1 MYADVLFVPQPLLK
15 SDFGKFNYIH
25 KIKDGRHIYFFTNS
39 SNETIRTDVL
49 LRGKLKPEAW
59 DPHTGRIY
67 KELEYTI
74 QKIKNVTYTK
84 VELKLDPVSS
94 VFYLSAK

>member
-1 MYADVLFVPQPLLK
+1 MR
-15 SDFGKFNYIH
+15 
-25 KIKDGRHIYFFTNS
+25 GR
-39 SNETIRTDVL
+39 
-49 LRGKLKPEAW
+49 LKPEAW
-59 DPHTGRIY
+59 DPHTGSV
-67 KELEYTI
+67 KKDLEYSI